1 MAMWIRI
8 STGWIN
14 LDTVAAATTREGS
27 GEVGLRFAGS
37 TEFAYLDVQDSAIM
51 REALDAA
58 SVNAGATRDGATA
71 GTPAMEAPDDLAG
84 PPS

>member
-1 MAMWIRI
+1 MAHWVRI

-14 LDTVAAATTREGS
+14 LDTVAAATTREG

-37 TEFAYLDVQDSAIM
+37 TEFAALDAQDSATM

-58 SVNAGATRDGATA
+58 SANVEPPRDGAPA
-71 GTPAMEAPDDLAG
+71 GAAAMEAPDDLAG